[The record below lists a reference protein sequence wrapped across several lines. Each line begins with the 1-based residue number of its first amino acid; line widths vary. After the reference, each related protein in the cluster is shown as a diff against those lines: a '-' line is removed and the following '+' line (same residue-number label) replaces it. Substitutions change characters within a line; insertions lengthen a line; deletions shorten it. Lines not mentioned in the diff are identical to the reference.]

1 MDTRNIK
8 LLAFD
13 LDGTITQH
21 KSPLS
26 ASNRELLDLLSKK
39 YRLLIVGAG
48 MCDRI
53 FEQMRDYPIDII
65 GNYGMQ
71 YAKCTPDGSLH
82 IIENIQVPCD
92 RASVEH
98 RITALR
104 KKYGFENYS
113 GESVEYHTSGCVT
126 FPILGTKAKLEDKL
140 AFDPDRKKRR
150 TIYQYVRETFSDYI
164 VFIGGSSSFDLSP
177 APYNKY
183 YALNKYCAAN
193 GISHEQTVYVG
204 DDYGEGGNDESVYR
218 SDFCFVTIDDYR
230 NFSQRMGAFL

>member
-39 YRLLIVGAG
+39 NRLLIVGAG

-92 RASVEH
+92 RVSVEH
-98 RITALR
+98 RVTALR

-113 GESVEYHTSGCVT
+113 GLCCKWYFT
-126 FPILGTKAKLEDKL
+126 
-140 AFDPDRKKRR
+140 
-150 TIYQYVRETFSDYI
+150 
-164 VFIGGSSSFDLSP
+164 
-177 APYNKY
+177 
-183 YALNKYCAAN
+183 
-193 GISHEQTVYVG
+193 
-204 DDYGEGGNDESVYR
+204 
-218 SDFCFVTIDDYR
+218 
-230 NFSQRMGAFL
+230 

>member
-92 RASVEH
+92 RVSVEH
-98 RITALR
+98 RVTALR

-113 GESVEYHTSGCVT
+113 GLCCKWYFT
-126 FPILGTKAKLEDKL
+126 
-140 AFDPDRKKRR
+140 
-150 TIYQYVRETFSDYI
+150 
-164 VFIGGSSSFDLSP
+164 
-177 APYNKY
+177 
-183 YALNKYCAAN
+183 
-193 GISHEQTVYVG
+193 
-204 DDYGEGGNDESVYR
+204 
-218 SDFCFVTIDDYR
+218 
-230 NFSQRMGAFL
+230 

>member
-92 RASVEH
+92 RVSVEH
-98 RITALR
+98 RVTALR

-113 GESVEYHTSGCVT
+113 GESVEYHTSLERAWNIT
-126 FPILGTKAKLEDKL
+126 PLGALHFRFL
-140 AFDPDRKKRR
+140 GRKQNWR
-150 TIYQYVRETFSDYI
+150 TNWPLIQIEKN
-164 VFIGGSSSFDLSP
+164 GALSIRM
-177 APYNKY
+177 
-183 YALNKYCAAN
+183 CARHFR
-193 GISHEQTVYVG
+193 ITL
-204 DDYGEGGNDESVYR
+204 
-218 SDFCFVTIDDYR
+218 
-230 NFSQRMGAFL
+230 FLLGVPQVLICRPLRIINTMP